1 MKIGFIGLGNVGG
14 KLAGTLLRNG
24 HALVVRD
31 LNPLLVFLAVWFGG
45 WLWGIAGIVIAVPTL
60 VALKV
65 AAEHRRAGHAL
76 VAFLGPAGSARRST
90 TRRRAQSGSEMT
102 A

>member
-1 MKIGFIGLGNVGG
+1 
-14 KLAGTLLRNG
+14 
-24 HALVVRD
+24 
-31 LNPLLVFLAVWFGG
+31 LLVFLAVWFGG

-65 AAEHRRAGHAL
+65 AAEHRRGGHAL
-76 VAFLGPAGSARRST
+76 AAFLGPAGSARRSAP
-90 TRRRAQSGSEMT
+90 RRREQLGSQMT